1 MQVAGTRC
9 LVVAG
14 ARGLGRE
21 IALGLAAAGADVVV
35 SYHSSAA
42 AAAAV
47 SSAIAALGVRA
58 ASVEGDVRTAAG
70 ASALVSAAV
79 AALGGLD
86 AVVFAASGPFVPLP
100 PHETDEPTWDASLDT
115 IAKGFFFVAVA
126 AHQRFVAQGSG
137 GVVVAITDV
146 IGAERP
152 NGSFAAHAAAKA
164 AQGGLIKSLA
174 KAWASDGV
182 RVCGVAPGP
191 VLLADDPYAERTA
204 RAGGRTAFGQRGDP
218 AEIAAAVCFCLE
230 NESLTGT
237 NLVVD
242 GGMSLR

>member
-1 MQVAGTRC
+1 MQIAEACC

-21 IALGLAAAGADVVV
+21 IALGLAAAGADVAI
-35 SYHSSAA
+35 SFHSSATPA
-42 AAAAV
+42 ATV
-47 SSAIAALGVRA
+47 SSAIAALGVRSA
-58 ASVEGDVRTAAG
+58 KVEGDVRTAAG
-70 ASALVSAAV
+70 ASALVGASAD
-79 AALGGLD
+79 ALDGLD
-86 AVVFAASGPFVPLP
+86 AVVFAASGPFVPLA
-100 PHETDEPTWDASLDT
+100 PHEIDEPTWDASLDT

-137 GVVVAITDV
+137 GVVVALTDV

-164 AQGGLIKSLA
+164 AEAGLVKSLA

-191 VLLADDPYAERTA
+191 VLLADDPYSERTA
-204 RAGGRTAFGQRGDP
+204 RAGERTAFGQRGEP

>member
-21 IALGLAAAGADVVV
+21 IALGLAAAGADVAV

-42 AAAAV
+42 AAATV
-47 SSAIAALGVRA
+47 SATIADLGVRS

-70 ASALVSAAV
+70 AGALVGASAG
-79 AALGGLD
+79 ALGGLD

-100 PHETDEPTWDASLDT
+100 PADIDESTWDASLDT

-137 GVVVAITDV
+137 GLVVALTDV

-152 NGSFAAHAAAKA
+152 NASFAAHGAAKA
-164 AQGGLIKSLA
+164 AQAGLIKSLA

-204 RAGGRTAFGQRGDP
+204 RAGERTATGKRGEP
-218 AEIAAAVCFCLE
+218 ADIAAAVRFCLE